1 MSKIVCG
8 IDCEVSDP
16 LLKTAGYSWKYNE
29 GYVLNTALYFEE
41 EDRIEVIAGTHNKNC
56 PFCEEDRILQNRKIM
71 GLLMNPDVILVGAN
85 IIYDLGWLLYEYG
98 LSTYDVQCSF
108 IDVLQAESILDE
120 FGIHTL
126 ESVSWKYLKYGKT
139 KDRIEAWVK
148 EHISAKG
155 DFRQH
160 LKDAPWELLEEYV
173 KGDAKNPVK
182 VWRKQLTLL
191 KEQDLVK
198 RCKLEFDCILPSL
211 QMTMYGLPIDVEQ
224 KKKNLAF
231 LTEAIEK
238 LHKEFLDKY
247 KLPNFRVTAT
257 RDIASFC
264 DMRNIPYNHKITL
277 TGMNGAKFRNGEETD
292 RAYNKAKRIVASFC
306 LVKGKPTAYVPKELA
321 ERTADLLT
329 ENGFMFNNSPNV
341 DKKFFESKREA
352 FPEIGLIA
360 DWKLA
365 VGIQSKILG
374 EKYDRFL
381 TKNFNGEDCIKP
393 QFKITDTVSFRYSSN
408 SPNCIAE
415 DTLLLTPQGYKPLYC
430 LKEGDSIYNGNGDLT
445 VIKHIWYK
453 GKRNCLSLVSANGAE
468 LVCTPE
474 HKQWNGKDW
483 IKAEELNETDIIEK
497 RTDCLSLSK
506 NVDNTSDSR
515 SVKSLPRNCRK
526 GAERRTLSRRENVS
540 SNTAQGAYCTG
551 IYRPSFCE
559 KVCRRIYFRST
570 TSLQRFMYQVQG
582 FLKQRKELFKEIS
595 YKRAE
600 SRATQS
606 ESSASKVQTKW
617 SFWKTLCKL
626 QRRMFRQERIYN
638 SSYKQPRFSEEK
650 FNAQS
655 SNSSS
660 TGDFSRSSAK
670 RISGTPYR
678 PQSLKQQLGQLGSM
692 YAISSYKVT
701 STACG
706 VRRVYDIEVESED
719 HSFIANGFRT
729 KNCQQVPSKG
739 GFTLHDGDKETEISF
754 PKITRALFKASK
766 GCVFGKIDYGQIEY
780 RLICNIACG
789 KSGEEVREQYRKN
802 PHLDFHQYVVDLTGL
817 SRKYAKN
824 MSFGCFSKDSLWLTN
839 TGWVRYNKVTEEN
852 VLDCNGLKQKN
863 KNFIFKD
870 KGLKF
875 TLSNG
880 VQFTVN
886 KEHLFFDCE
895 KAERYKCTKKA
906 SEMKVGDRVPV
917 TLLRA
922 EGVSTMSKYHAYLA
936 GLYVGDGCG
945 CKSSVELLAHCENT
959 DYVTQCLAES
969 NFSFSSRKEGKVV
982 RFCVHKEAR
991 TFFRAFGTRTG
1002 NKHIIDS
1009 IFRGTREIRL
1019 SFLAGLL
1026 DSDGTVKTDSIRF
1039 MGTNEKLLHEVALL
1053 CSTLGFDCGFNV
1065 CNRSKDGKP
1074 TEYTL
1079 LVYNTNG
1086 EVIPS
1091 VFRKPY
1097 FKQAETD
1104 VRGWK
1109 LDRQGEVLK
1118 EKRANRK
1125 LYKEEP
1131 QLYEYLIRNK
1141 RNCFVHNS
1149 FMPSD
1154 CWQRDFLPAEIVSIE
1169 EVEEADFVYLN
1180 TSSGEY
1186 NAMGIATHNCA
1197 FGMGLPSMA
1206 KNFGWTMEHAEEIA
1220 EAYHSKMPFVAPTL
1234 ALVGDVAKERGYIK
1248 TVYGSHAR
1256 LHDKKKAYTM
1266 LNRYTQGSGGEC
1278 LKCSIVQAYKEGVW
1292 RTLKV
1297 ANTVH
1302 DELNMPYLEPTEEK
1316 MIALYRMAEI
1326 MRTSIPTLRIPLE
1339 AEIELGDNWASTKEI
1354 KDWIELRENN
1364 DSEWL
1369 NASAELK
1376 QAVGICEKLIKE
1388 GRVQSA

>member
-1 MSKIVCG
+1 MSKQIAG
-8 IDCEVSDP
+8 LDIETYDP

-29 GYVLNTALYFEE
+29 GYILNTALYFEE
-41 EDRIEVIAGTHNKNC
+41 EDRLEVIAGTHNKNC
-56 PFCEEDRILQNRKIM
+56 PFCEEDRIFQNRKIM

-98 LSTYDVQCSF
+98 LSTYNVQCSF

-120 FGIHTL
+120 FGMHSL

-139 KDRIEAWVK
+139 KDRIEDWVK

-292 RAYNKAKRIVASFC
+292 HAYNKAKQIVASFC

-393 QFKITDTVSFRYSSN
+393 QFKITDTISFRYSSN
-408 SPNCIAE
+408 MPN
-415 DTLLLTPQGYKPLYC
+415 G
-430 LKEGDSIYNGNGDLT
+430 
-445 VIKHIWYK
+445 
-453 GKRNCLSLVSANGAE
+453 
-468 LVCTPE
+468 
-474 HKQWNGKDW
+474 
-483 IKAEELNETDIIEK
+483 
-497 RTDCLSLSK
+497 
-506 NVDNTSDSR
+506 
-515 SVKSLPRNCRK
+515 
-526 GAERRTLSRRENVS
+526 
-540 SNTAQGAYCTG
+540 
-551 IYRPSFCE
+551 
-559 KVCRRIYFRST
+559 
-570 TSLQRFMYQVQG
+570 
-582 FLKQRKELFKEIS
+582 
-595 YKRAE
+595 
-600 SRATQS
+600 
-606 ESSASKVQTKW
+606 
-617 SFWKTLCKL
+617 
-626 QRRMFRQERIYN
+626 
-638 SSYKQPRFSEEK
+638 
-650 FNAQS
+650 
-655 SNSSS
+655 
-660 TGDFSRSSAK
+660 
-670 RISGTPYR
+670 
-678 PQSLKQQLGQLGSM
+678 
-692 YAISSYKVT
+692 
-701 STACG
+701 
-706 VRRVYDIEVESED
+706 
-719 HSFIANGFRT
+719 
-729 KNCQQVPSKG
+729 QQVPSKG

-824 MSFGCFSKDSLWLTN
+824 MSFG
-839 TGWVRYNKVTEEN
+839 
-852 VLDCNGLKQKN
+852 
-863 KNFIFKD
+863 
-870 KGLKF
+870 
-875 TLSNG
+875 
-880 VQFTVN
+880 
-886 KEHLFFDCE
+886 
-895 KAERYKCTKKA
+895 
-906 SEMKVGDRVPV
+906 
-917 TLLRA
+917 
-922 EGVSTMSKYHAYLA
+922 VS
-936 GLYVGDGCG
+936 
-945 CKSSVELLAHCENT
+945 
-959 DYVTQCLAES
+959 
-969 NFSFSSRKEGKVV
+969 
-982 RFCVHKEAR
+982 
-991 TFFRAFGTRTG
+991 
-1002 NKHIIDS
+1002 
-1009 IFRGTREIRL
+1009 
-1019 SFLAGLL
+1019 
-1026 DSDGTVKTDSIRF
+1026 
-1039 MGTNEKLLHEVALL
+1039 
-1053 CSTLGFDCGFNV
+1053 
-1065 CNRSKDGKP
+1065 
-1074 TEYTL
+1074 
-1079 LVYNTNG
+1079 
-1086 EVIPS
+1086 
-1091 VFRKPY
+1091 
-1097 FKQAETD
+1097 
-1104 VRGWK
+1104 
-1109 LDRQGEVLK
+1109 
-1118 EKRANRK
+1118 
-1125 LYKEEP
+1125 
-1131 QLYEYLIRNK
+1131 
-1141 RNCFVHNS
+1141 
-1149 FMPSD
+1149 
-1154 CWQRDFLPAEIVSIE
+1154 
-1169 EVEEADFVYLN
+1169 
-1180 TSSGEY
+1180 
-1186 NAMGIATHNCA
+1186 

-1220 EAYHSKMPFVAPTL
+1220 QAYHSKMPFVAPTL

-1326 MRTSIPTLRIPLE
+1326 MRTSIPTLKIPLE
-1339 AEIELGDNWASTKEI
+1339 ASPELGDNWASTKEI
-1354 KDWIELRENN
+1354 PAWIESRDNN
-1364 DSEWL
+1364 DEDWQK
-1369 NASAELK
+1369 ASDELK
-1376 QAVGICEKLIKE
+1376 KAVNICEKLLKE
-1388 GRVQSA
+1388 GKVSV

>member
-1 MSKIVCG
+1 MPKIIVG
-8 IDCEVSDP
+8 LDCEVNDP
-16 LLKTAGYSWKYNE
+16 LLKVSGYSWKYNE
-29 GYVLNTALYFEE
+29 GYILNTALYFEE
-41 EDRIEVIAGTHNKNC
+41 EDRLEVIAGTHNKNC
-56 PFCEEDRILQNRKIM
+56 PFCEEDRIFQNRKIM

-98 LSTYDVQCSF
+98 LSTYNVQCSF

-120 FGIHTL
+120 FGMHSL

-139 KDRIEAWVK
+139 KDRIEDWVK

-238 LHKEFLDKY
+238 LHKEFLDRY

-277 TGMNGAKFRNGEETD
+277 TGMNGVKFRNGEETD
-292 RAYNKAKRIVASFC
+292 HAYNKAKQIVASFC

-393 QFKITDTVSFRYSSN
+393 QFKITDTISFRYSSN
-408 SPNCIAE
+408 MPN
-415 DTLLLTPQGYKPLYC
+415 G
-430 LKEGDSIYNGNGDLT
+430 
-445 VIKHIWYK
+445 
-453 GKRNCLSLVSANGAE
+453 
-468 LVCTPE
+468 
-474 HKQWNGKDW
+474 
-483 IKAEELNETDIIEK
+483 
-497 RTDCLSLSK
+497 
-506 NVDNTSDSR
+506 
-515 SVKSLPRNCRK
+515 
-526 GAERRTLSRRENVS
+526 
-540 SNTAQGAYCTG
+540 
-551 IYRPSFCE
+551 
-559 KVCRRIYFRST
+559 
-570 TSLQRFMYQVQG
+570 
-582 FLKQRKELFKEIS
+582 
-595 YKRAE
+595 
-600 SRATQS
+600 
-606 ESSASKVQTKW
+606 
-617 SFWKTLCKL
+617 
-626 QRRMFRQERIYN
+626 
-638 SSYKQPRFSEEK
+638 
-650 FNAQS
+650 
-655 SNSSS
+655 
-660 TGDFSRSSAK
+660 
-670 RISGTPYR
+670 
-678 PQSLKQQLGQLGSM
+678 
-692 YAISSYKVT
+692 
-701 STACG
+701 
-706 VRRVYDIEVESED
+706 
-719 HSFIANGFRT
+719 
-729 KNCQQVPSKG
+729 QQVPSKG
-739 GFTLHDGDKETEISF
+739 GFTLHEEDKETEISF

-824 MSFGCFSKDSLWLTN
+824 MSFG
-839 TGWVRYNKVTEEN
+839 
-852 VLDCNGLKQKN
+852 
-863 KNFIFKD
+863 
-870 KGLKF
+870 
-875 TLSNG
+875 
-880 VQFTVN
+880 
-886 KEHLFFDCE
+886 
-895 KAERYKCTKKA
+895 
-906 SEMKVGDRVPV
+906 
-917 TLLRA
+917 
-922 EGVSTMSKYHAYLA
+922 VS
-936 GLYVGDGCG
+936 
-945 CKSSVELLAHCENT
+945 
-959 DYVTQCLAES
+959 
-969 NFSFSSRKEGKVV
+969 
-982 RFCVHKEAR
+982 
-991 TFFRAFGTRTG
+991 
-1002 NKHIIDS
+1002 
-1009 IFRGTREIRL
+1009 
-1019 SFLAGLL
+1019 
-1026 DSDGTVKTDSIRF
+1026 
-1039 MGTNEKLLHEVALL
+1039 
-1053 CSTLGFDCGFNV
+1053 
-1065 CNRSKDGKP
+1065 
-1074 TEYTL
+1074 
-1079 LVYNTNG
+1079 
-1086 EVIPS
+1086 
-1091 VFRKPY
+1091 
-1097 FKQAETD
+1097 
-1104 VRGWK
+1104 
-1109 LDRQGEVLK
+1109 
-1118 EKRANRK
+1118 
-1125 LYKEEP
+1125 
-1131 QLYEYLIRNK
+1131 
-1141 RNCFVHNS
+1141 
-1149 FMPSD
+1149 
-1154 CWQRDFLPAEIVSIE
+1154 
-1169 EVEEADFVYLN
+1169 
-1180 TSSGEY
+1180 
-1186 NAMGIATHNCA
+1186 

-1326 MRTSIPTLRIPLE
+1326 MRTSIPTLKIPLE
-1339 AEIELGDNWASTKEI
+1339 ASPELGDNWASTKEI
-1354 KDWIELRENN
+1354 PAWIESRDNN
-1364 DSEWL
+1364 DEDWQK
-1369 NASAELK
+1369 ASDELK
-1376 QAVGICEKLIKE
+1376 KAVNICEKLLKE
-1388 GRVQSA
+1388 GKVSV

>member
-1 MSKIVCG
+1 MAKQIVG

-16 LLKTAGYSWKYNE
+16 LLKVSGYSWKYNE
-29 GYVLNTALYFEE
+29 GYILNTALYFEE
-41 EDRIEVIAGTHNKNC
+41 EDRLEVVAGTHNENC

-98 LSTYDVQCSF
+98 LSTYNVQCSF
-108 IDVLQAESILDE
+108 IDVLQAEAILDE
-120 FGIHTL
+120 FGMHSL

-139 KDRIEAWVK
+139 KDRIEDWVK

-191 KEQDLVK
+191 KEQDLCK
-198 RCKLEFDCILPSL
+198 RAKLEFDCILPTL

-238 LHKEFLDKY
+238 LHKEFLGKY

-277 TGMNGAKFRNGEETD
+277 TGINGAKFRDGEEAD
-292 RAYNKAKRIVASFC
+292 HAYNKAKQIVASFC

-381 TKNFNGEDCIKP
+381 TKNFKGEDCIKP
-393 QFKITDTVSFRYSSN
+393 QFKITDTISFRYSSN
-408 SPNCIAE
+408 MPN
-415 DTLLLTPQGYKPLYC
+415 G
-430 LKEGDSIYNGNGDLT
+430 
-445 VIKHIWYK
+445 
-453 GKRNCLSLVSANGAE
+453 
-468 LVCTPE
+468 
-474 HKQWNGKDW
+474 
-483 IKAEELNETDIIEK
+483 
-497 RTDCLSLSK
+497 
-506 NVDNTSDSR
+506 
-515 SVKSLPRNCRK
+515 
-526 GAERRTLSRRENVS
+526 
-540 SNTAQGAYCTG
+540 
-551 IYRPSFCE
+551 
-559 KVCRRIYFRST
+559 
-570 TSLQRFMYQVQG
+570 
-582 FLKQRKELFKEIS
+582 
-595 YKRAE
+595 
-600 SRATQS
+600 
-606 ESSASKVQTKW
+606 
-617 SFWKTLCKL
+617 
-626 QRRMFRQERIYN
+626 
-638 SSYKQPRFSEEK
+638 
-650 FNAQS
+650 
-655 SNSSS
+655 
-660 TGDFSRSSAK
+660 
-670 RISGTPYR
+670 
-678 PQSLKQQLGQLGSM
+678 
-692 YAISSYKVT
+692 
-701 STACG
+701 
-706 VRRVYDIEVESED
+706 
-719 HSFIANGFRT
+719 
-729 KNCQQVPSKG
+729 QQVPSKG
-739 GFTLHDGDKETEISF
+739 GFTLHEGDKETEISF

-824 MSFGCFSKDSLWLTN
+824 MSFG
-839 TGWVRYNKVTEEN
+839 
-852 VLDCNGLKQKN
+852 
-863 KNFIFKD
+863 
-870 KGLKF
+870 
-875 TLSNG
+875 
-880 VQFTVN
+880 
-886 KEHLFFDCE
+886 
-895 KAERYKCTKKA
+895 
-906 SEMKVGDRVPV
+906 
-917 TLLRA
+917 
-922 EGVSTMSKYHAYLA
+922 VS
-936 GLYVGDGCG
+936 
-945 CKSSVELLAHCENT
+945 
-959 DYVTQCLAES
+959 
-969 NFSFSSRKEGKVV
+969 
-982 RFCVHKEAR
+982 
-991 TFFRAFGTRTG
+991 
-1002 NKHIIDS
+1002 
-1009 IFRGTREIRL
+1009 
-1019 SFLAGLL
+1019 
-1026 DSDGTVKTDSIRF
+1026 
-1039 MGTNEKLLHEVALL
+1039 
-1053 CSTLGFDCGFNV
+1053 
-1065 CNRSKDGKP
+1065 
-1074 TEYTL
+1074 
-1079 LVYNTNG
+1079 
-1086 EVIPS
+1086 
-1091 VFRKPY
+1091 
-1097 FKQAETD
+1097 
-1104 VRGWK
+1104 
-1109 LDRQGEVLK
+1109 
-1118 EKRANRK
+1118 
-1125 LYKEEP
+1125 
-1131 QLYEYLIRNK
+1131 
-1141 RNCFVHNS
+1141 
-1149 FMPSD
+1149 
-1154 CWQRDFLPAEIVSIE
+1154 
-1169 EVEEADFVYLN
+1169 
-1180 TSSGEY
+1180 
-1186 NAMGIATHNCA
+1186 

-1326 MRTSIPTLRIPLE
+1326 MRTSIPTLKIPLE

-1354 KDWIELRENN
+1354 KDWIKLRESN
-1364 DSEWL
+1364 DSEWV

-1376 QAVGICEKLIKE
+1376 QAVRICEKLIKE